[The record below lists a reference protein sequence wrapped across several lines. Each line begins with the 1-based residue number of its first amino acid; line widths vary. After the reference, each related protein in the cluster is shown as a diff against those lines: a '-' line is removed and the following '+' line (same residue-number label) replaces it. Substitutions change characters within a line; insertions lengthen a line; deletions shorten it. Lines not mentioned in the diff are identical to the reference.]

1 MPRPD
6 LSRLTPAEKD
16 ALIPALLDRIA
27 ALEAKLGEP
36 PKTPD
41 NSSLPPSRGRK
52 KNRPPRPKRARRK
65 RTGPGVTR
73 ARAAAPDR
81 TVGCYAER
89 CRHCGVSLDG
99 AGQTLRQAYD
109 HIELPPPEL
118 VEGPAGGDAGRD
130 LRSALP
136 VLPVPGA
143 WRCGFS

>member
-6 LSRLTPAEKD
+6 LSRLTSEEKD
-16 ALIPALLDRIA
+16 ALILVLLDRIA
-27 ALEAKLGEP
+27 ALEAKLEEP

-41 NSSLPPSRGRK
+41 NSSLPPSHGRK
-52 KNRPPRPKRARRK
+52 ANRPSRPKCARRK
-65 RTGPGVTR
+65 RKGPGVTR

-81 TVGCYAER
+81 TVACDAER

-118 VEGPAGGDAGRD
+118 VEGPAGGDAG
-130 LRSALP
+130 
-136 VLPVPGA
+136 
-143 WRCGFS
+143 